1 MHMNNNWIKIYF
13 LLFSFVC
20 FAQQDVVTNGGD
32 AKSEGGSF
40 SYSVGQILVSQIDPP
55 SSSWSN
61 EAITINHGVQ
71 QFFIPNCE
79 NNQQVKITAF
89 PNPSNG
95 LVNIEL
101 SNWDDVEISLS
112 VFDVL
117 GKSVLNKKIYQKS
130 TQLNLTQFN
139 TGIYLISVDNVCG
152 SVSTFK
158 LILNN

>member
-1 MHMNNNWIKIYF
+1 MEFNN
-13 LLFSFVC
+13 FSF
-20 FAQQDVVTNGGD
+20 
-32 AKSEGGSF
+32 
-40 SYSVGQILVSQIDPP
+40 
-55 SSSWSN
+55 
-61 EAITINHGVQ
+61 
-71 QFFIPNCE
+71 PNCE

-89 PNPSNG
+89 PNPSKG

>member
-40 SYSVGQILVSQIDPP
+40 SYSVGQILVSQVEPP
-55 SSSWSN
+55 SGSWSE

-101 SNWDDVEISLS
+101 SNWDDVEVSVA

-117 GKSVLNKKIYQKS
+117 GKSLLQQPLSKKR
-130 TQLNLTQFN
+130 TQLNLSQLN
-139 TGIYLISVDNVCG
+139 SGIYLISIDNVCG
-152 SVSTFK
+152 SVSSFK